1 MTTGNRGNDTDFR
14 KNLRLFNLC
23 LLFSM
28 HKPLFNVFTMCARDD
43 KIETVLLFNNFSMAN
58 INIRID
64 QKLKKAAN
72 EVLSNV
78 GLDMSSAVK
87 LFLTQMVIAKKIP
100 FRVLTVNGFTPE
112 FEEELLK
119 DIAEAE
125 EEVRSGKRKP
135 YDNVHQ
141 MFEDILNEPDDEV

>member
-1 MTTGNRGNDTDFR
+1 
-14 KNLRLFNLC
+14 
-23 LLFSM
+23 
-28 HKPLFNVFTMCARDD
+28 MCAQGD
-43 KIETVLLFNNFSMAN
+43 KMEARISFNYFPMAN

-64 QKLKKAAN
+64 QKLKQAAS
-72 EVLSNV
+72 EVFNNV

-87 LFLTQMVIAKKIP
+87 LFLTQTVIVKKIP

-125 EEVRSGKRKP
+125 EDVRTGKAKL
-135 YDNVHQ
+135 YDNVDE
-141 MFEDILNEPDDEV
+141 MMADILNEPNDEEV

>member
-1 MTTGNRGNDTDFR
+1 
-14 KNLRLFNLC
+14 
-23 LLFSM
+23 
-28 HKPLFNVFTMCARDD
+28 MCARNDNI
-43 KIETVLLFNNFSMAN
+43 KAEIFFNYFPMAN

-87 LFLTQMVIAKKIP
+87 LFLTQVVILKKIP
-100 FRVLTVNGFTPE
+100 FQARTVNGFTPE
-112 FEEELLK
+112 QEEELLK
-119 DIAEAE
+119 DIAEMDE
-125 EEVRSGKRKP
+125 KIKSGKAKL

-141 MFEDILNEPDDEV
+141 MFEDILNEPDDDEV